1 MRTLKEK
8 FNYNYDQRSAILRM
22 DQRENWSNFR
32 LTDDLM
38 DVLRDYLDED
48 DYNSLLSFYRRFNK
62 WPSFSWD
69 AKADDRGHGKVS
81 FQKTAN
87 GEKTYLNDD
96 LCYALQEAFDKAI
109 EDVKEEDAK
118 YKKNPLS
125 IVNTAVRFCKQNKIG
140 IAAIGTVTLLI
151 AGSITGAEV
160 YLKSTE
166 DIRNLVNAYMA
177 DITDVNGNS
186 LSRGTSEL
194 NQLAIG
200 WLGSDA
206 FKLGLAIKNLNGTYQ
221 KTKAF
226 IRLLAKEAEKNGTTL
241 TTEFKKVAKEEG
253 IDIVENLGGGEYI
266 IRVTGEDGVSQNI
279 QLDLSQPM
287 PGTNLRFY
295 YDENKRRFFN
305 RLLRL
310 DD

>member
-8 FNYNYDQRSAILRM
+8 FNYNYDQRNAIIQM
-22 DQRENWSNFR
+22 QKKENWANFR

-38 DVLRDYLDED
+38 GVLRDYLDEH
-48 DYNSLLSFYRRFNK
+48 DYNSLLAFYRRFNR

-69 AKADDRGHGKVS
+69 SKASDKGHGKVT

-96 LCYALQEAFDKAI
+96 LCYALQDAFDEAI
-109 EDVKEEDAK
+109 EDVKKEDSE

-125 IVNTAVRFCKQNKIG
+125 IVDTAVRFCKQNKIG
-140 IAAIGTVTLLI
+140 IVAIGTVTLLI
-151 AGSITGAEV
+151 AGSIGGSQA

-166 DIRNLVNAYMA
+166 DIRDLVDAYME

-186 LSRGTSEL
+186 LSRGDSEL

-200 WLGSDA
+200 LLGRDA
-206 FKLGLAIKNLNGTYQ
+206 FTLGLAAKKLDGTYQ
-221 KTKAF
+221 KTEDF
-226 IRLLAKEAEKNGTTL
+226 IRLLAKEAKKNGTTL
-241 TTEFKKVAKEEG
+241 TTEFKKVANEEG
-253 IDIVENLGGGEYI
+253 IKIVKNLGGGEYI
-266 IRVTGEDGVSQNI
+266 IRVTGEDGVAQNI

-295 YDENKRRFFN
+295 YDESKRRLFN

-310 DD
+310 SD